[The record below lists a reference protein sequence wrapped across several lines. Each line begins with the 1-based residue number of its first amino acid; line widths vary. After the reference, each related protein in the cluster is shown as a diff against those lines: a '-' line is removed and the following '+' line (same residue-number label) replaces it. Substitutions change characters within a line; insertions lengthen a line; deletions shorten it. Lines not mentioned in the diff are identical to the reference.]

1 MKKSNVFRK
10 LLGMAAAVCML
21 ALLLGMTTL
30 AADKVETIAF
40 GETKENYDQDAEIGR
55 AHV

>member
-10 LLGMAAAVCML
+10 LLGMAAAVCMM

-30 AADKVETIAF
+30 AADKVETLSLIH
-40 GETKENYDQDAEIGR
+40 I
-55 AHV
+55 

>member
-10 LLGMAAAVCML
+10 LLGMAAAVCMM

-40 GETKENYDQDAEIGR
+40 GETKEN
-55 AHV
+55 